1 MKATAKSMAMAIA
14 LFCAMAAEPQAV
26 AQPAPPP
33 PPPGVHVGATA
44 TDGSGAPQ
52 QRRRR
57 RKPLTPE
64 QQMEKFGGFVE
75 PAYGGKYLYFV
86 DSQGRIPAEAVEW
99 VAGQVRIALSLP
111 TRIERNA
118 KGAQG
123 PAALPPDAGGM
134 ITVVDIEGEPSLLVA
149 PDNGW
154 ARVNVAALASDG
166 VSAEVLEARF
176 KKELWR
182 AFVILFGGGNSF
194 NDFDVMRPIRAP
206 KDLDACKALVSS
218 PEPFNAVLTGAHQ
231 RVPKGHLGT
240 CQGRQGARADEPD
253 HHPSAEPEEVRTAD
267 SYKAHVP
274 VVLCPLRP
282 IRPQCPISP

>member
-26 AQPAPPP
+26 AQPAP

-99 VAGQVRIALSLP
+99 VAGQVRIAL
-111 TRIERNA
+111 
-118 KGAQG
+118 
-123 PAALPPDAGGM
+123 
-134 ITVVDIEGEPSLLVA
+134 
-149 PDNGW
+149 
-154 ARVNVAALASDG
+154 
-166 VSAEVLEARF
+166 
-176 KKELWR
+176 
-182 AFVILFGGGNSF
+182 
-194 NDFDVMRPIRAP
+194 
-206 KDLDACKALVSS
+206 
-218 PEPFNAVLTGAHQ
+218 
-231 RVPKGHLGT
+231 
-240 CQGRQGARADEPD
+240 
-253 HHPSAEPEEVRTAD
+253 
-267 SYKAHVP
+267 
-274 VVLCPLRP
+274 
-282 IRPQCPISP
+282 

>member
-33 PPPGVHVGATA
+33 PPPGVPVGATA

-118 KGAQG
+118 KGPQG

-218 PEPFNAVLTGAHQ
+218 PEPFNAVLTGAKAAGITPVRRTTYLNAVRLGWAPAPTNEFQ
-231 RVPKGHLGT
+231 KAIWERVK
-240 CQGRQGARADEPD
+240 ADKERGPTNPITI
-253 HHPSAEPEEVRTAD
+253 HPPNQ
-267 SYKAHVP
+267 KK
-274 VVLCPLRP
+274 
-282 IRPQCPISP
+282 

>member
-33 PPPGVHVGATA
+33 PPPGVPVGATA

-99 VAGQVRIALSLP
+99 VAGQVRIAL
-111 TRIERNA
+111 
-118 KGAQG
+118 
-123 PAALPPDAGGM
+123 
-134 ITVVDIEGEPSLLVA
+134 
-149 PDNGW
+149 
-154 ARVNVAALASDG
+154 
-166 VSAEVLEARF
+166 
-176 KKELWR
+176 
-182 AFVILFGGGNSF
+182 
-194 NDFDVMRPIRAP
+194 
-206 KDLDACKALVSS
+206 
-218 PEPFNAVLTGAHQ
+218 
-231 RVPKGHLGT
+231 
-240 CQGRQGARADEPD
+240 
-253 HHPSAEPEEVRTAD
+253 
-267 SYKAHVP
+267 
-274 VVLCPLRP
+274 
-282 IRPQCPISP
+282 

>member
-1 MKATAKSMAMAIA
+1 MKTTAKSMAMAIA
-14 LFCAMAAEPQAV
+14 LSCAMAVVPLAAV
-26 AQPAPPP
+26 QSAPPP
-33 PPPGVHVGATA
+33 PPAPVGAMA
-44 TDGSGAPQ
+44 TDVSGTPQ
-52 QRRRR
+52 QRRRK

-75 PAYGGKYLYFV
+75 PAYSGKFLYFM

-118 KGAQG
+118 TEKQV

-154 ARVNVAALASDG
+154 ARVNVAALTSDG

-182 AFVILFGGGNSF
+182 AFVILFGGGNSL

-206 KDLDACKALVSS
+206 KDLDACKTLVSS
-218 PEPFNAVLTGAHQ
+218 PECFNAVLTGAKAAGITPVRRTTYLNAVRLGWAPAPTNEFQ
-231 RVPKGHLGT
+231 KAIWERV
-240 CQGRQGARADEPD
+240 RADKERGPTN
-253 HHPSAEPEEVRTAD
+253 PITIPPP
-267 SYKAHVP
+267 KA
-274 VVLCPLRP
+274 
-282 IRPQCPISP
+282 QK

>member
-1 MKATAKSMAMAIA
+1 MKTTAKSMAMAIA
-14 LFCAMAAEPQAV
+14 LSCAMAAEPLAA
-26 AQPAPPP
+26 AQSAPPP
-33 PPPGVHVGATA
+33 PPDVRVGATA
-44 TDGSGAPQ
+44 ADGSGAPQ

-75 PAYGGKYLYFV
+75 PAYSGKFLCFM
-86 DSQGRIPAEAVEW
+86 DSQGRIPAAAVEW

-118 KGAQG
+118 KAPQG

-134 ITVVDIEGEPSLLVA
+134 ISVVDIEGEPSLLVA

-154 ARVNVAALASDG
+154 ARVNVAALAADG
-166 VSAEVLEARF
+166 AAAEVLETRF

-182 AFVILFGGGNSF
+182 AFVILFGGGNSL

-218 PEPFNAVLTGAHQ
+218 PECFNAVLTGAKAAGITPVRRTTYLNAVRLGWAPAPTNEYQ
-231 RVPKGHLGT
+231 KAIWERVKADKERGPTNPITIPPPKA
-240 CQGRQGARADEPD
+240 Q
-253 HHPSAEPEEVRTAD
+253 
-267 SYKAHVP
+267 K
-274 VVLCPLRP
+274 
-282 IRPQCPISP
+282 

>member
-1 MKATAKSMAMAIA
+1 MRTTAKTKAMAIA
-14 LFCAMAAEPQAV
+14 LFCAMAAEHLAA
-26 AQPAPPP
+26 AQSAPPP
-33 PPPGVHVGATA
+33 PPATVGVMA

-52 QRRRR
+52 QRRRK

-75 PAYGGKYLYFV
+75 PAYSGKFLYFM

-111 TRIERNA
+111 TRIERDA
-118 KGAQG
+118 KGPQV
-123 PAALPPDAGGM
+123 PAPMPSDAGGM
-134 ITVVDIEGEPSLLVA
+134 ISVVDIEGEPSLLVA

-154 ARVNVAALASDG
+154 ARVNVAALAADG

-182 AFVILFGGGNSF
+182 AFVILFGGGNSL

-206 KDLDACKALVSS
+206 KDLDDCKTLVSS
-218 PEPFNAVLTGAHQ
+218 PECFNAVLTGAKAAGITPVRRTTYLSAVRLGWAPPPTNEYQ
-231 RVPKGHLGT
+231 KAIWEQVKADRERGPTNPITIQPPK
-240 CQGRQGARADEPD
+240 
-253 HHPSAEPEEVRTAD
+253 
-267 SYKAHVP
+267 K
-274 VVLCPLRP
+274 
-282 IRPQCPISP
+282 

>member
-1 MKATAKSMAMAIA
+1 MKTTAKSMAMAIA
-14 LFCAMAAEPQAV
+14 LSCAMAVEPLAAV
-26 AQPAPPP
+26 QSAPPP
-33 PPPGVHVGATA
+33 PPATVGTMA
-44 TDGSGAPQ
+44 TDGSAAPQ
-52 QRRRR
+52 QRRRK

-75 PAYGGKYLYFV
+75 PAYSGKFLYFM

-111 TRIERNA
+111 TRIERDA
-118 KGAQG
+118 KV

-134 ITVVDIEGEPSLLVA
+134 ISVVDIEGEPSLLVA

-154 ARVNVAALASDG
+154 ARVNVAALAADG

-182 AFVILFGGGNSF
+182 AFVILFGGGNSL

-206 KDLDACKALVSS
+206 KDLDACKTLVSS
-218 PEPFNAVLTGAHQ
+218 PECFNAVLTGAKAAGITPVRRTTYLNAVRLGWAPAPTNEFQ
-231 RVPKGHLGT
+231 KAIWERVKADKERWPTNPITIPPPK
-240 CQGRQGARADEPD
+240 A
-253 HHPSAEPEEVRTAD
+253 
-267 SYKAHVP
+267 KK
-274 VVLCPLRP
+274 
-282 IRPQCPISP
+282 